1 MRKGLTAE
9 DVAASLLEN
18 LGYSILERRRQ
29 VVVGGV
35 KIAEIDLIAKDPD
48 GNVFAVEVKSGKAS
62 VTDVRQVYSNSK
74 LIGAKPLLICRG
86 FSDSSAISLAGEF
99 DVRYLLLPEYYL
111 FTLEDFK
118 EIAKELVY
126 DILTLY
132 FSLKVENVAEDDERI
147 IEVITSSREFSEA
160 ARRLGFS
167 EEELGKRISELG
179 FFKFSDDGSFKY
191 LRLQAFLILSRIN
204 EEKRFK
210 KIYDKIDLL
219 EKKIDDLLKRIYKN
233 G

>member
-9 DVAASLLEN
+9 DVAASILES
-18 LGYSILERRRQ
+18 LGYSILEKRKQ

-35 KIAEIDLIAKDPD
+35 KIAEIDLVAKDPD

-74 LIGAKPLLICRG
+74 LINAKPLLICRG
-86 FSDSSAISLAGEF
+86 FSDSSAISLASEF

-118 EIAKELVY
+118 EIAKELIHE
-126 DILTLY
+126 ILTLY
-132 FSLKVENVAEDDERI
+132 FSLKIEKVTEDDERI
-147 IEVITSSREFSEA
+147 IEAISASRGFCEA
-160 ARRLGFS
+160 ADRLSIS

-179 FFKFSDDGSFKY
+179 FFRFSEGDSFQY
-191 LRLQAFLILSRIN
+191 LRLQALLILNRIN
-204 EEKRFK
+204 QEKRFE
-210 KIYDKIDLL
+210 KIYDKINSL
-219 EKKIDDLLKRIYKN
+219 EKKIDDLGKRIHQI